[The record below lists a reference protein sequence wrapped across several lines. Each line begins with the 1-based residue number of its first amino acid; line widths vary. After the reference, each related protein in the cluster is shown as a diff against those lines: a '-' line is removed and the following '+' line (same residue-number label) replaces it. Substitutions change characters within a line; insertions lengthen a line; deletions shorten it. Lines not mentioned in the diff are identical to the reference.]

1 MQICLTKEGQKVVNE
16 KIAPIIELE
25 KKAFNNMEEKDRNL
39 LISLTQKYVD
49 FFNKDIEQYY
59 DAK

>member
-49 FFNKDIEQYY
+49 FFKKDI
-59 DAK
+59 